1 MTNATYSIHC
11 NTNYGPTFGAGH
23 DIYIGNAA
31 SGGTAFPNSYNNN
44 KGGASQ
50 QTYTMM
56 TGNPSGSGFN
66 IL

>member
-1 MTNATYSIHC
+1 MTNASNSIYCHSG
-11 NTNYGPTFGAGH
+11 YGPTFGGH
-23 DIYIGNAA
+23 DIYIGNSSAG
-31 SGGTAFPNSYNNN
+31 STGFPVSYNNN
-44 KGGASQ
+44 KGGQSQ

>member
-1 MTNATYSIHC
+1 MTNASQSIYCHPS
-11 NTNYGPTFGAGH
+11 YGPIFGAH
-23 DIYIGNAA
+23 DILINNNAT
-31 SGGTAFPNSYNNN
+31 GTTGFPVSYNNN
-44 KGGASQ
+44 KGGQSQ